1 MTLEAECAAEFAVR
15 AETHTGD
22 VLTLR
27 RNFASRDAA
36 ESHPIHL
43 SKWKRVWVEEMAR
56 SKVEKVTKPE
66 PKSDDLP
73 PLPWRVQWVKGFTY
87 LVDADG
93 KKIASLLGAHAK
105 RDKVGAAI
113 CGKVQ

>member
-15 AETHTGD
+15 AETHNGN

-27 RNFASRDAA
+27 RHFKTMDDA
-36 ESHPIHL
+36 ESHPIIGA
-43 SKWKRVWVEEMAR
+43 KWKRVWVEEMLR
-56 SKVEKVTKPE
+56 PKVEKVTKPE

-113 CGKVQ
+113 CGKGK